1 MKITDVEA
9 IVLRL
14 PHVNAAADSTQDT
27 CLVRI
32 DTDEGISGWWE
43 IDSCPE
49 VVKAVMKE
57 GHVSLTDAPGLGVTI
72 DMDTVA
78 KYRIQ

>member
-1 MKITDVEA
+1 MKILKVEA
-9 IVLRL
+9 VVLRL
-14 PHVNAAADSTQDT
+14 PKVIAAADGTQDT

-32 DTDEGISGWWE
+32 DIDEGISRWGE
-43 IDSCPE
+43 IDSCSE
-49 VVKAVMKE
+49 AVKAVIE
-57 GHVSLTDAPGLGVTI
+57 DGHVSLSDAPGLGVTI